1 MRYVALATDGDGTL
15 TEHGQIEPSVAAAL
29 CQFRNAGGRV
39 FLATGETITDL
50 AQFPHI
56 DLFDRIVA
64 ENGAV
69 LFSPNLGNERVLCDD
84 DPQPVVRALREF
96 GANGVKHGR
105 VVVSVRDHRRRIE
118 EALTRHNLAWKI
130 VHNRKDFLIV
140 PRGIDKASGLAAA
153 LPEFAIQPERVAAV
167 GDAENDR
174 SMLEFCGL
182 GVAVANAVP
191 LLKAS
196 VGMVTSSQSGHGVIE
211 LIDAILRDEL

>member
-84 DPQPVVRALREF
+84 DPQPVVRAAGIRSKWREAWP
-96 GANGVKHGR
+96 GGR
-105 VVVSVRDHRRRIE
+105 IG
-118 EALTRHNLAWKI
+118 
-130 VHNRKDFLIV
+130 
-140 PRGIDKASGLAAA
+140 PG
-153 LPEFAIQPERVAAV
+153 
-167 GDAENDR
+167 
-174 SMLEFCGL
+174 
-182 GVAVANAVP
+182 
-191 LLKAS
+191 
-196 VGMVTSSQSGHGVIE
+196 SSTPY
-211 LIDAILRDEL
+211 